1 MLDDLYREVIL
12 DHYRSPHH
20 RGQLAGPDLV
30 ARGNNPVCG
39 DEVTVQV
46 RLADGTIA
54 EVWTMGN
61 GCSISQAS
69 ASIMTGGVEGKTL
82 DEALELVGEVEGM
95 MRGKGAPEGEGLDDL
110 VALEGVK
117 KFPARVKCALL
128 GWEALK
134 EAILHRDHPGT

>member
-1 MLDDLYREVIL
+1 VLDDLYREVIL

-20 RGQLAGPDLV
+20 RGQLADPDLF
-30 ARGNNPVCG
+30 AHGHNPVCG

-46 RLADGTIA
+46 RMNDGNIA

-69 ASIMTGGVEGKTL
+69 ASIMTGGVEGKTIE
-82 DEALELVGEVEGM
+82 EALALVGEVEGM
-95 MRGKGAPEGEGLDDL
+95 MRGNGAPQGEGLDDL

-128 GWEALK
+128 GWETLK
-134 EAILHRDHPGT
+134 EAIYSSREK